1 MPFITALM
9 RMRLADLWVQH
20 QPGLQSE
27 VQDRHCSTEKPCPK
41 QAKQNETKTDK
52 KPQIQNQRKNKNLED
67 KSNHHMSKLTRRKA
81 THSSRNFCLARA
93 TLLNTC
99 CAESQRLYYWWDSHI
114 LVYLVNERF
123 STNRWGRETV
133 LFLKIRDCSVRTFKF
148 KCCSLVLARSGRTWE
163 CYKNASRN
171 YKIYKMP
178 STAPGRGY

>member
-1 MPFITALM
+1 
-9 RMRLADLWVQH
+9 
-20 QPGLQSE
+20 
-27 VQDRHCSTEKPCPK
+27 
-41 QAKQNETKTDK
+41 
-52 KPQIQNQRKNKNLED
+52 
-67 KSNHHMSKLTRRKA
+67 MSKLTRRKA

-163 CYKNASRN
+163 WLQKCKQKLQDLQDAIHSTRKRILKRKVKIPSEWMWRPDHNAGLVGT
-171 YKIYKMP
+171 KMIQLCVEL
-178 STAPGRGY
+178 SDVLAVNTRISS